1 MMQDIIRKDILDV
14 LQQAI
19 ASLQAEDHHALGE
32 LSNHVIHDAS
42 IFQDDDSVSV
52 AVLIYALSKVVQR
65 CCDEKIPFQHLIPLV
80 QQAHDA
86 LAAGRED
93 EYRGLVRRMLE
104 AIRRLDERLKLY
116 ITEVMVKAR
125 VKKASKLH
133 EHGISLARTAELL
146 GVSRWE
152 LQDYVGKT
160 RIPEEA
166 LGISAAERLK
176 RARRWFA

>member
-1 MMQDIIRKDILDV
+1 MQDIVRKDILDV
-14 LQQAI
+14 LQQAV

-52 AVLIYALSKVVQR
+52 AVLIYALSKMVQR
-65 CCDEKIPFQHLIPLV
+65 CCDEKIPFAHVIPLV
-80 QQAHDA
+80 QQAHDT

-93 EYRGLVRRMLE
+93 EYRALVRRLMGE
-104 AIRRLDERLKLY
+104 IKRLDEKLKLY
-116 ITEVMVKAR
+116 ITEVLEKAK

-146 GVSRWE
+146 GVSQWE
-152 LQDYVGKT
+152 LQDYIGKT
-160 RIPEEA
+160 RIPEEM
-166 LGISAAERLK
+166 LGISVGERLR
-176 RARRWFA
+176 RARGWFR